1 MTQYNYKINGHDY
14 AVTIESVSDSSA
26 KVTVN
31 GKAYDVELDKS
42 AEESA
47 AVESPRIYRPLHEK
61 TQAAPQETRDC
72 SLKSPLPGTII
83 AVKVKEGD
91 QVKEGQTVAI
101 LEAMKMENE
110 ILAENDGIVE
120 SVNVEKG
127 DSVLEGTVIATI
139 R

>member
-42 AEESA
+42 AEENA
-47 AVESPRIYRPLHEK
+47 AEESPRIYSPLHEK
-61 TQAAPQETRDC
+61 AQAAPQETRDC

>member
-14 AVTIESVSDSSA
+14 AVTIESLSDSSA

-31 GKAYDVELDKS
+31 GKTYDVELDKS

-47 AVESPRIYRPLHEK
+47 AVDSPRIYRPLHEK
-61 TQAAPQETRDC
+61 AQAAPQETRDC

-110 ILAENDGIVE
+110 ILAESDGIVE

>member
-1 MTQYNYKINGHDY
+1 M
-14 AVTIESVSDSSA
+14 
-26 KVTVN
+26 
-31 GKAYDVELDKS
+31 
-42 AEESA
+42 
-47 AVESPRIYRPLHEK
+47 RR
-61 TQAAPQETRDC
+61 
-72 SLKSPLPGTII
+72 KSPHAYTAHYVKKHRLPLRTII

>member
-47 AVESPRIYRPLHEK
+47 AVEYPRIYRPLHEK
-61 TQAAPQETRDC
+61 AQAAPQETRDC

>member
-47 AVESPRIYRPLHEK
+47 AVEYPRIYRPLHEK
-61 TQAAPQETRDC
+61 AQAAPQETRDC

-110 ILAENDGIVE
+110 ILAENDCIVE

>member
-14 AVTIESVSDSSA
+14 AVTIESISDSSA

-42 AEESA
+42 AEENA
-47 AVESPRIYRPLHEK
+47 AEESPRIYRALHEK
-61 TQAAPQETRDC
+61 AQAAPQETRDC

-110 ILAENDGIVE
+110 ILAENDCIVE

>member
-1 MTQYNYKINGHDY
+1 MTQYKYKINGHDY

-31 GKAYDVELDKS
+31 GKTYDVELDKS

-47 AVESPRIYRPLHEK
+47 AVEYPRIYRPLHEK
-61 TQAAPQETRDC
+61 AQAAPQETRDC

-83 AVKVKEGD
+83 AVMVKEGQ

-110 ILAENDGIVE
+110 ILAESDGTVE

>member
-31 GKAYDVELDKS
+31 GKTYDVELDKP
-42 AEESA
+42 AEGNAEA
-47 AVESPRIYRPLHEK
+47 ESPRIYRPAHENE
-61 TQAAPQETRDC
+61 QVAPKEVKDR

-83 AVKVKEGD
+83 AVKVKEGQ

-110 ILAENDGIVE
+110 ILAESDGTVE

>member
-1 MTQYNYKINGHDY
+1 MTQYNYKINGHEY

-61 TQAAPQETRDC
+61 AQAAPQETRDC

-127 DSVLEGTVIATI
+127 DSVLEGTVIVTI

>member
-61 TQAAPQETRDC
+61 AQAAPQETRDC

>member
-61 TQAAPQETRDC
+61 AQAAPQETRDC

-83 AVKVKEGD
+83 PVKVK
-91 QVKEGQTVAI
+91 
-101 LEAMKMENE
+101 
-110 ILAENDGIVE
+110 
-120 SVNVEKG
+120 
-127 DSVLEGTVIATI
+127 
-139 R
+139 

>member
-31 GKAYDVELDKS
+31 GKAYNVELDKS

-47 AVESPRIYRPLHEK
+47 AVEYPRIYRPLHEK
-61 TQAAPQETRDC
+61 AQAAPQETRDC

-83 AVKVKEGD
+83 AVKVKEGQ

-110 ILAENDGIVE
+110 ILAESDGIVE